1 MEIQDYDLDDEEV
14 VKKEGKGSRKKKS
27 GNGLKAFLAVVI
39 AILAMV
45 LLVVGCIG
53 YGYFSGKIIIKENDA
68 PQEEE
73 GEVPIY
79 TETQMQEIL
88 EEANEDA
95 EERLKTEVEKAHE
108 EGYRLGR
115 NELLEFIRE
124 KLLTTSSSI
133 RTFNLIFPDHLVVVS
148 KSAYHFIPINRDL
161 AQSEVVDE
169 RVLMHEDGEY
179 QYTDEAGNVISHKGI
194 DVSEHQG
201 DIDWKKVKDDGVEF
215 AFVRVLYRGWGSGKL
230 VEDATGEDN
239 IRDAIKNGI
248 NVGAYVF
255 SEAITTE
262 EAVEEAQKAIEIV
275 SPYAQGIPIVIDVE
289 FVPGDDARMDALS
302 PAERTDVILAF
313 CDEVSS
319 QGYIPMVYYN
329 TEMGGM
335 GVENERLEGITKW
348 YAWYSEVPYYPYKY
362 DIWQYSDKG
371 TVNGIKGKVDQNIS
385 FNAFWE

>member
-1 MEIQDYDLDDEEV
+1 MEIQDYDLDDEDV
-14 VKKEGKGSRKKKS
+14 VEKEKPARKKKS
-27 GNGLKAFLAVVI
+27 GNGLKARLAVVI

-45 LLVVGCIG
+45 LLVVGCIV
-53 YGYFSGKIIIKENDA
+53 YGYFTGKIIIKENDA
-68 PQEEE
+68 PADENAEA
-73 GEVPIY
+73 PIY
-79 TETQMQEIL
+79 TESQMQEML

-95 EERLKTEVEKAHE
+95 EEKIKVETEKAYE
-108 EGYRLGR
+108 EGYRIGR
-115 NELLEFIRE
+115 NELLEFIRD

-133 RTFNLIFPDHLVVVS
+133 RTFNTIFPDHLVVVS
-148 KSAYHFIPINRDL
+148 KSSYHFVPINRDL
-161 AQSEVVDE
+161 AQSEIVDD
-169 RVLMHEDGEY
+169 RVMMLESGEY
-179 QYTDEAGNVISHKGI
+179 QYTDESGNVISHKGI

-201 DIDWKKVKDDGVEF
+201 KIDWKKVKDDGVEF

-230 VEDATGEDN
+230 VEDNTGEDN
-239 IRDAIKNGI
+239 IRGAIANGI

-255 SEAITTE
+255 SQAVTQE
-262 EAVEEAQKAIEIV
+262 EAVEEARRAIDIV

-289 FVPGDDARMDALS
+289 YVASDDARMDVLT
-302 PAERTDVILAF
+302 PEERTDVILAF

-319 QGYIPMVYYN
+319 QGYIPMLYYN
-329 TEMGGM
+329 TEMGGL

-371 TVNGIKGKVDQNIS
+371 KVDGIKGNVDQNIS

>member
-1 MEIQDYDLDDEEV
+1 MEIQDYDLDDEDV
-14 VKKEGKGSRKKKS
+14 VEKEKPARKKKS
-27 GNGLKAFLAVVI
+27 GNGLKALLAVVI

-45 LLVVGCIG
+45 LLVVGCIV
-53 YGYFSGKIIIKENDA
+53 YGYFTGKIIIKENDA
-68 PQEEE
+68 PADENAEA
-73 GEVPIY
+73 PIY
-79 TETQMQEIL
+79 TESQMQEML

-95 EERLKTEVEKAHE
+95 EEKIKVETEKAYE
-108 EGYRLGR
+108 EGYRIGR
-115 NELLEFIRE
+115 NELLEFIRD

-133 RTFNLIFPDHLVVVS
+133 RTFNTIFPDHLVVVS
-148 KSAYHFIPINRDL
+148 KSSYHFVPINRDL
-161 AQSEVVDE
+161 AQSEIVDD
-169 RVLMHEDGEY
+169 RVMMLESGEY
-179 QYTDEAGNVISHKGI
+179 QYTDESGNVISHKGI

-201 DIDWKKVKDDGVEF
+201 KIDWKKVKDDGVEF

-230 VEDATGEDN
+230 VEDNTGEDN
-239 IRDAIKNGI
+239 IRGAIANGI

-255 SEAITTE
+255 SQAVTQE
-262 EAVEEAQKAIEIV
+262 EAVEEARRAIDIV

-289 FVPGDDARMDALS
+289 YVASDDARMDVLT
-302 PAERTDVILAF
+302 PEERTDVILAF

-319 QGYIPMVYYN
+319 QGYIPMLYYN
-329 TEMGGM
+329 TEMGGL

-371 TVNGIKGKVDQNIS
+371 SVDGIKGNVDQNIS

>member
-1 MEIQDYDLDDEEV
+1 MEIQDYDLDDEDV
-14 VKKEGKGSRKKKS
+14 VEKEKPARKKKS
-27 GNGLKAFLAVVI
+27 GNGLKALLAVVI

-45 LLVVGCIG
+45 LLVVGCIV
-53 YGYFSGKIIIKENDA
+53 YGYFTGKIIIKENDA
-68 PQEEE
+68 PADENAEA
-73 GEVPIY
+73 PIY
-79 TETQMQEIL
+79 TESQMQEML

-95 EERLKTEVEKAHE
+95 EEKIKVETEKAYE
-108 EGYRLGR
+108 EGYRIGR
-115 NELLEFIRE
+115 NELLEFIRD

-133 RTFNLIFPDHLVVVS
+133 RTFNTIFPDHLVVVS
-148 KSAYHFIPINRDL
+148 KSSYHFVPINRDL
-161 AQSEVVDE
+161 AQSEIVDD
-169 RVLMHEDGEY
+169 RVMMLESGEY
-179 QYTDEAGNVISHKGI
+179 QYTDESGNVISHKGI

-201 DIDWKKVKDDGVEF
+201 KIDWKKVKDDGVEF

-230 VEDATGEDN
+230 VEDNTGEDN
-239 IRDAIKNGI
+239 IRGAIANGI

-255 SEAITTE
+255 SQAVTQE
-262 EAVEEAQKAIEIV
+262 EAVEEARRAIDIV

-289 FVPGDDARMDALS
+289 YVPSDDARMDVLT
-302 PAERTDVILAF
+302 PEERTDVILAF

-319 QGYIPMVYYN
+319 QGYIPMLYYN
-329 TEMGGM
+329 TEMGGL

-371 TVNGIKGKVDQNIS
+371 SVDGIKGNVDQNIS

>member
-1 MEIQDYDLDDEEV
+1 MEIQDYDLDEEEV
-14 VKKEGKGSRKKKS
+14 VKKETPPRRKKS
-27 GNGLKAFLAVVI
+27 GSGIKALLAVVI

-45 LLVVGCIG
+45 LLVVGCVV
-53 YGYFSGKIIIKENDA
+53 YGYFTGKIIIKENDVTETA
-68 PQEEE
+68 E
-73 GEVPIY
+73 GEQPIY
-79 TETQMQEIL
+79 TESQMQEML

-95 EERLKTEVEKAHE
+95 EEKLKAEAEKAYE

-124 KLLTTSSSI
+124 RLLTTSSSI
-133 RTFNLIFPDHLVVVS
+133 RTFNAIFPDHLVVVS
-148 KSAYHFIPINRDL
+148 KSSYHFIPINRDL
-161 AQSEVVDE
+161 AQSEIIDD
-169 RVLMHEDGEY
+169 RVLMLDSGEY
-179 QYTDEAGNVISHKGI
+179 QYTDESGNVISHRGI

-201 DIDWKKVKDDGVEF
+201 KIDWKKVKNDGVEF

-230 VEDATGEDN
+230 VEDTTGEDN
-239 IRDAIKNGI
+239 IREAVENGI

-255 SEAITTE
+255 SQAITQQ
-262 EAVEEAQKAIEIV
+262 EAVEEAQRAIEIV

-289 FVPGDDARMDALS
+289 YVPSDDARMDELT
-302 PAERTDVILAF
+302 PEERTDVILAF
-313 CDEVSS
+313 CDEVSA
-319 QGYIPMVYYN
+319 QGYIPMLYYN
-329 TEMGGM
+329 TEMGGL

-371 TVNGIKGKVDQNIS
+371 KVDGIKGNVDQNIS

>member
-1 MEIQDYDLDDEEV
+1 MEIQDYDLDDEDV
-14 VKKEGKGSRKKKS
+14 VEKEKPARKKKK
-27 GNGLKAFLAVVI
+27 GNGLKALLAVVI

-45 LLVVGCIG
+45 LLVVGCIV
-53 YGYFSGKIIIKENDA
+53 YGYFTGKIIIKENDA
-68 PQEEE
+68 PADENAEA
-73 GEVPIY
+73 PIY
-79 TETQMQEIL
+79 TESQMQEML

-95 EERLKTEVEKAHE
+95 EEKIKVETEKAYE
-108 EGYRLGR
+108 EGYRIGR
-115 NELLEFIRE
+115 NELLEFIRD

-133 RTFNLIFPDHLVVVS
+133 RTFNTIFPDHLVVVS
-148 KSAYHFIPINRDL
+148 KSSYHFVPINRDL
-161 AQSEVVDE
+161 AQSEIVDD
-169 RVLMHEDGEY
+169 RVMMLESGEY
-179 QYTDEAGNVISHKGI
+179 QYTDESGNVISHKGI

-201 DIDWKKVKDDGVEF
+201 KIDWKKVKGDGVEF

-230 VEDATGEDN
+230 VEDNTGEDN
-239 IRDAIKNGI
+239 IRGAIANGI

-255 SEAITTE
+255 SQAVTQE
-262 EAVEEAQKAIEIV
+262 EAVEEARRAIDIV

-289 FVPGDDARMDALS
+289 YVPSDDARMDVLT
-302 PAERTDVILAF
+302 PEERTDVILAF

-319 QGYIPMVYYN
+319 QGYIPMLYYN
-329 TEMGGM
+329 TEMGGL

-371 TVNGIKGKVDQNIS
+371 SVDGIKGNVDQNIS

>member
-1 MEIQDYDLDDEEV
+1 MEIQDYDLDDEDV
-14 VKKEGKGSRKKKS
+14 VEKEKPARKKKS
-27 GNGLKAFLAVVI
+27 GNGLKALLAVVI

-45 LLVVGCIG
+45 LLVVGCIV
-53 YGYFSGKIIIKENDA
+53 YGYFTGKIIIKENDA
-68 PQEEE
+68 SADENAEA
-73 GEVPIY
+73 PIY
-79 TETQMQEIL
+79 TESQMQEML

-95 EERLKTEVEKAHE
+95 EEKIKVETEKAYE
-108 EGYRLGR
+108 EGYRIGR
-115 NELLEFIRE
+115 NELLEFIRD

-133 RTFNLIFPDHLVVVS
+133 RTFNTIFPDHLVVVS
-148 KSAYHFIPINRDL
+148 KSSYHFVPINRDL
-161 AQSEVVDE
+161 AQSEIVDD
-169 RVLMHEDGEY
+169 RVMMLESGEY
-179 QYTDEAGNVISHKGI
+179 QYTDESGNVISHKGI

-201 DIDWKKVKDDGVEF
+201 KIDWKKVKDDGVEF

-230 VEDATGEDN
+230 VEDNTGEDN
-239 IRDAIKNGI
+239 IRGAIANGI

-255 SEAITTE
+255 SQAVTQE
-262 EAVEEAQKAIEIV
+262 EAVEEARRAIDIV

-289 FVPGDDARMDALS
+289 YVASDDARMDVLT
-302 PAERTDVILAF
+302 PEERTDVILAF

-319 QGYIPMVYYN
+319 QGYIPMLYYN
-329 TEMGGM
+329 TEMGGL

-371 TVNGIKGKVDQNIS
+371 SVDGIKGNVDQNIS

>member
-1 MEIQDYDLDDEEV
+1 MKN
-14 VKKEGKGSRKKKS
+14 KKGFTLVE
-27 GNGLKAFLAVVI
+27 LLAVI

-45 LLVVGCIG
+45 LLVVGCVV
-53 YGYFSGKIIIKENDA
+53 YGYFTGKIIIKENDVTETA
-68 PQEEE
+68 E
-73 GEVPIY
+73 GEQPIY
-79 TETQMQEIL
+79 TESQMQEML

-95 EERLKTEVEKAHE
+95 EEKLKAEAEKAYE

-124 KLLTTSSSI
+124 RLLTTSSSI
-133 RTFNLIFPDHLVVVS
+133 RTFNAIFPYHLVVVS
-148 KSAYHFIPINRDL
+148 KSSYHFIPINRDL
-161 AQSEVVDE
+161 AQSGVIDD
-169 RVLMHEDGEY
+169 RVLMLDSGEY
-179 QYTDEAGNVISHKGI
+179 QYTDENGNVISHKGI

-201 DIDWKKVKDDGVEF
+201 KIDWKKVRNDGVEF

-230 VEDATGEDN
+230 VEDTTGEDN
-239 IRDAIKNGI
+239 IREAVENGI

-255 SEAITTE
+255 SQAITPE
-262 EAVEEAQKAIEIV
+262 EAVEEARRAIEIV

-289 FVPGDDARMDALS
+289 YVPSDDARMDELT
-302 PAERTDVILAF
+302 PEERTDVILAF

-319 QGYIPMVYYN
+319 QGYIPMIYYN
-329 TEMGGM
+329 TEMGGL

-371 TVNGIKGKVDQNIS
+371 SVDGIKGNVDQNIS

>member
-1 MEIQDYDLDDEEV
+1 MEIQDYDLDEEEA
-14 VKKEGKGSRKKKS
+14 VKKDTPPRRKKS
-27 GNGLKAFLAVVI
+27 GSGLKALLAVVI

-45 LLVVGCIG
+45 LLVVGCVV
-53 YGYFSGKIIIKENDA
+53 YGYFTGKIIIKENDA
-68 PQEEE
+68 TETAEEE
-73 GEVPIY
+73 QPIY
-79 TETQMQEIL
+79 TESQMQEML

-95 EERLKTEVEKAHE
+95 EEKLKAEAEKAYE

-124 KLLTTSSSI
+124 RLLTTSSSI
-133 RTFNLIFPDHLVVVS
+133 RTFNAIFPDHLVVVS
-148 KSAYHFIPINRDL
+148 KSSYHFIPINRDL
-161 AQSEVVDE
+161 AQSEIIDD
-169 RVLMHEDGEY
+169 RVLMLDSGEY
-179 QYTDEAGNVISHKGI
+179 QYTDENGNVISHKGI

-201 DIDWKKVKDDGVEF
+201 KIDWKKVRNDGVEF

-230 VEDATGEDN
+230 VEDTTGEDN
-239 IRDAIKNGI
+239 IREAVESGI

-255 SEAITTE
+255 SQAITRE
-262 EAVEEAQKAIEIV
+262 EAVEEARRAIEIV

-289 FVPGDDARMDALS
+289 YVPSDDARMDELT
-302 PAERTDVILAF
+302 PEERTDVILAF
-313 CDEVSS
+313 CDEVSA
-319 QGYIPMVYYN
+319 QGYIPMLYYN
-329 TEMGGM
+329 TEMGGL

-371 TVNGIKGKVDQNIS
+371 KVDGIKGNVDQNIS